1 MGPHVAGKA
10 GRIKGRAALPP
21 SHHNRARQ
29 AGRRDIATPPW
40 GYPQRSEGGWMG
52 LRATAILLLFGAL
65 MAQTAAAADAEAPTV
80 TVAAAAAD
88 TVEIRASIVIA
99 APRPEVWAIMTDC
112 TRATRFIPGLQSCR
126 ILERDPAGHWDIREH
141 RISWMW
147 FLPDV
152 LSVFRSDYDAPARL
166 RFHRISGTL
175 KRSDGDWRLDAI
187 DGGQATRVFYDAT
200 LSADIPA
207 PQFMVE
213 EALKRDI
220 ATVLRRL
227 RRECMKAET
236 SQ

>member
-1 MGPHVAGKA
+1 MGFRAAALAVVVVFGTMAVAGGA
-10 GRIKGRAALPP
+10 GLD
-21 SHHNRARQ
+21 S
-29 AGRRDIATPPW
+29 
-40 GYPQRSEGGWMG
+40 
-52 LRATAILLLFGAL
+52 
-65 MAQTAAAADAEAPTV
+65 AEPVV
-80 TVAAAAAD
+80 TVAPTSAAD
-88 TVEIRASIVIA
+88 TVDIRAAIDIA
-99 APRPEVWAIMTDC
+99 APRAVVWAIMNDC
-112 TRATRFIPGLQSCR
+112 ARAMHFIPGLQSCR
-126 ILERDPAGHWDIREH
+126 VLERDPAGRWDIREH

-152 LSVFRSDYDAPARL
+152 RSVFRSDYDAPKRL

-175 KRSDGDWRLDAI
+175 KSSDGEWRLDAI
-187 DGGQATRVFYDAT
+187 DGGRATRVFYDAT